1 MYIDWQELKVPRDA
15 YFLIDVEW
23 THGFKHVIA
32 CRGYN
37 LKSWLDFEE
46 RLGKFNIKKVTYK
59 EVTNKVW
66 EKKRAS

>member
-1 MYIDWQELKVPRDA
+1 MYTPRQEFKVPRDG

-37 LKSWLDFEE
+37 LKSWLDFQE

-59 EVTNKVW
+59 EVTLKAW

>member
-1 MYIDWQELKVPRDA
+1 MRDEPLKVNRDA
-15 YFLIDVEW
+15 YFIIYVEW
-23 THGFKHVIA
+23 THGFKHSIA

-46 RLGKFNIKKVTYK
+46 SLGKHNIKKVTYK
-59 EVTNKVW
+59 EVTNSAW